1 MEEKLSIQF
10 FVKISQMITARSEQ
24 PCRLWLLPSGSSTF
38 GGPPSHTLHLLYFTL
53 LFDKHLFTIY
63 HLLCIWISQ
72 RWEVLVGIHLELLM
86 HLQITSVQL
95 ALAVTEAHC

>member
-1 MEEKLSIQF
+1 MEEKLSIQSF
-10 FVKISQMITARSEQ
+10 TKISQMITAMSEQ

-38 GGPPSHTLHLLYFTL
+38 GGPPSQPCISYISL

-86 HLQITSVQL
+86 CLQITSVQL